1 MMYQNKLVAALKAN
15 GKVLREVKD
24 TVYVPF
30 GTEYS
35 ILLKNLNTVR
45 AIAHITIDGT
55 DVIPGGL
62 VLRAGQEI
70 DIERF
75 VANGNLSQGNRFK
88 FIERT
93 AGIEEFRGVKLE
105 DGIVRIEFQYEKVY
119 QRQDGMQWNTQIFR
133 DGPYYGG
140 VLMGS
145 AQGNAGEYTKGM
157 LGNTVGA
164 VSTNAV
170 NISAQGAM
178 RGMTQD
184 SFATPTSAS
193 YSAPQNEAGIT
204 VPGSVSDQKFSTCSS
219 FTTESEKHVM
229 VLRLLGETEQGQV
242 TEPVTVKTKARCVTC
257 NRVNKIT
264 SKFCS
269 QCGTALQ
276 IF

>member
-15 GKVLREVKD
+15 GKVLREMKD
-24 TVYVPF
+24 TVYIPYNS
-30 GTEYS
+30 EYS

-62 VLRAGQEI
+62 VISAGQEI

-75 VANGNLSQGNRFK
+75 VSNGNLSQGNRFK

-93 AGIEEFRGVKLE
+93 AGIEEYRGVKLE

-119 QRQDGMQWNTQIFR
+119 QRQDGMQWNKQIFR

-140 VLMGS
+140 VLMGQ
-145 AQGNAGEYTKGM
+145 AQGNSGEYTKGM
-157 LGNTVGA
+157 LGNTVSA
-164 VSTNAV
+164 NAV
-170 NISAQGAM
+170 NISTNSTL

-184 SFATPTSAS
+184 SFATPISAS
-193 YSAPQNEAGIT
+193 YSAPPNEAGIT

-219 FTTESEKHVM
+219 FALDAEKHVM

-242 TEPVTVKTKARCVTC
+242 VAPVTVKTKPKCTSC
-257 NRVNKIT
+257 GRVNKAT
-264 SKFCS
+264 AKFCTN
-269 QCGTALQ
+269 CGTGLVLV
-276 IF
+276 

>member
-1 MMYQNKLVAALKAN
+1 MMYNQKMVACLKAN

-45 AIAHITIDGT
+45 AIAHITIDGK

-62 VLRAGQEI
+62 VIRAGQEI

-93 AGIEEFRGVKLE
+93 AGIEEYRGVKME

-119 QRQDGMQWNTQIFR
+119 QRQDGMQWNTHVFC

-140 VLMGS
+140 PLMG
-145 AQGNAGEYTKGM
+145 NANGDSGVYTKGI
-157 LGNTVGA
+157 VGSTA
-164 VSTNAV
+164 NAISTN
-170 NISAQGAM
+170 SAL
-178 RGMTQD
+178 RGMTVSAQ
-184 SFATPTSAS
+184 SAS
-193 YSAPQNEAGIT
+193 YSAPPNEAGIT

-219 FTTESEKHVM
+219 FTLDAEKHVM

-242 TEPVTVKTKARCVTC
+242 TEPVTVKTKPKCTSC
-257 NRVNKIT
+257 GHTNKAT
-264 SKFCS
+264 AKFCTN
-269 QCGTALQ
+269 CGTGLVLV
-276 IF
+276 